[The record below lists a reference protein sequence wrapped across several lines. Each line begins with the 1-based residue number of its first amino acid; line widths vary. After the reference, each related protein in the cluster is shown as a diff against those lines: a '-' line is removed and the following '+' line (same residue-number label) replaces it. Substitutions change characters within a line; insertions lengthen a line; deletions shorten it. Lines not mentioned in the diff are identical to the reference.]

1 MPQLNASLIDMTI
14 INSFLFLYIF
24 DCVTIIVDTDDD
36 LLEFRNVTLIIQ
48 TSILILGVVI
58 SSA

>member
-48 TSILILGVVI
+48 TSILILE
-58 SSA
+58 